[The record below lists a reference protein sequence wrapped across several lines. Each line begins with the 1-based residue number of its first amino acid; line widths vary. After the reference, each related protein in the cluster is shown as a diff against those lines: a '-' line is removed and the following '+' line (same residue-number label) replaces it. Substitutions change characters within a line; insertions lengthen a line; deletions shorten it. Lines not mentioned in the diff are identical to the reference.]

1 MTTRNTYLQW
11 VQEDLRA
18 LAAAKFPGNPDQQ
31 VLYQL
36 GFLQR
41 MFADAMWDDSKISN
55 GFARSLRAAANREQT
70 MGQHI

>member
-41 MFADAMWDDSKISN
+41 MLADAMWDDSKISN
-55 GFARSLRAAANREQT
+55 TFARSLRSATDREGK
-70 MGQHI
+70 MSQHI

>member
-11 VQEDLRA
+11 VQDDLRT
-18 LAAAKFPGNPDQQ
+18 LAAAKFPDNPQQ
-31 VLYQL
+31 QMLYQL

-41 MFADAMWDDSKISN
+41 ILADAMWDDSKVSSAFI
-55 GFARSLRAAANREQT
+55 RSLKAAANRERK

>member
-18 LAAAKFPGNPDQQ
+18 LAAKKFPGSPDQQ

-41 MFADAMWDDSKISN
+41 ILADSMWDDSHVSN
-55 GFARSLRAAANREQT
+55 KFSTSLKAAAARESR
-70 MGQHI
+70 MGRSI

>member
-11 VQEDLRA
+11 VQDDLRA
-18 LAAAKFPGNPDQQ
+18 LAAAKFPNTPHEQ

-41 MFADAMWDDSKISN
+41 MLADSMWDDSNVSTRFSRTLK
-55 GFARSLRAAANREQT
+55 AAANRERR
-70 MGQHI
+70 MAHRV